1 MSKTINT
8 RFLLRYDTWENWN
21 SEQGKAVELLQGEI
35 AIAAIG
41 GTEASGSNQ
50 ATTAPTILFKVG
62 PGKFGELKW
71 VSALAAD
78 VYGWAKETS
87 LPVVQQ
93 GTGNVVA
100 SISWDVTAN
109 EGKGGLTY
117 TTASVATAEGLKD
130 LGDALEALT
139 KRVTALETLVGKQL
153 PDGITSTTVIDYVKE
168 AADSKVGSV
177 TAKDKSIIVEG
188 TATAPEVKVNISTD
202 SGNALSLTD
211 TGLKVIIPDVPEY
224 SIAKADNSGDYAA
237 VYNLT
242 KDGEKIG
249 ASINIPK
256 DMVVSSGSVVELVE
270 GEVEDLAAGTY
281 IKLVLANTNN
291 DALYISVGSLIEYV
305 TSGSAEGDNVIIN
318 INEEHKVTATLNNT
332 LLTKINNAVDSTTVN
347 TAIGTKINEL
357 DSDIKAS
364 DPDAD
369 GRVSVLTKVVQTD
382 GKLTDK
388 AEVKLSKIA
397 TTGNVNDLEQ
407 TDGDYVIF
415 YGGDSFGWDNPP
427 VIE

>member
-8 RFLLRYDTWENWN
+8 RFLLRYYTWENWN

-41 GTEASGSNQ
+41 GTEVSGSNQ

-78 VYGWAKETS
+78 VYDWAKEATKPDYVATEIDYSKTITIKDSEGNVTETKTETITTQAALDALYAAIDTLSGDAGASIADLLEQINKKYQKPEGGIPATDLAESVQTS
-87 LPVVQQ
+87 L
-93 GTGNVVA
+93 
-100 SISWDVTAN
+100 AN
-109 EGKGGLTY
+109 
-117 TTASVATAEGLKD
+117 AN
-130 LGDALEALT
+130 
-139 KRVTALETLVGKQL
+139 TALQ
-153 PDGITSTTVIDYVKE
+153 
-168 AADSKVGSV
+168 AADISNFISKTDAAVTLTTEETDAYAAAYVIKQGETKVG
-177 TAKDKSIIVEG
+177 T
-188 TATAPEVKVNISTD
+188 
-202 SGNALSLTD
+202 
-211 TGLKVIIPDVPEY
+211 
-224 SIAKADNSGDYAA
+224 
-237 VYNLT
+237 
-242 KDGEKIG
+242 
-249 ASINIPK
+249 INIPK
-256 DMVVSSGSVVELVE
+256 DLVVSSGSVKTKEGGSTVIEL
-270 GEVEDLAAGTY
+270 
-281 IKLVLANTNN
+281 ILAN
-291 DALYISVGSLIEYV
+291 DAATKIEIPVDQLIEYV
-305 TSGSAEGDNVIIN
+305 TSGSVEGDDVFISVDPIT
-318 INEEHKVTATLNNT
+318 HKVTATLDDD
-332 LLTKINNAVDSTTVN
+332 LLDKINNAVDSD
-347 TAIGTKINEL
+347 AIATKINEL

-364 DPDAD
+364 DPDVD

-397 TTGNVNDLEQ
+397 TTGNINDLEQ

>member
-21 SEQGKAVELLQGEI
+21 SERGKAVELLQGEI

-41 GTEASGSNQ
+41 GTETSGSNQ

-100 SISWDVTAN
+100 SISWDATAN

-117 TTASVATAEGLKD
+117 TTASVATAEGLKG
-130 LGDALEALT
+130 LEDALDALT
-139 KRVTALETLVGKQL
+139 KRVTALETLIGKQL

-242 KDGEKIG
+242 KNGVKTG

-256 DMVVSSGSVVELVE
+256 DMVVSSGSVVELAE
-270 GEVEDLAAGTY
+270 GDVEDLAAGTY

-305 TSGSAEGDNVIIN
+305 TSGSVEGDDVFISVDPTT
-318 INEEHKVTATLNNT
+318 HKVTATLDDD
-332 LLTKINNAVDSTTVN
+332 LLDKINNAVDSD
-347 TAIGTKINEL
+347 AIATKINEL

-364 DPDAD
+364 DPDVD

-397 TTGNVNDLEQ
+397 TTGNINDLEQ